1 MSVVLNE
8 SLISIPHF
16 FLVLLGVI
24 SADMIL
30 SPAYKACYEIDSHYQ
45 WNEVTD
51 LFSYFAEGFKFQSFF
66 SFHTPQY
73 AISMPKLLGS
83 SYPYSCEFSANA
95 ISFV

>member
-30 SPAYKACYEIDSHYQ
+30 SPAYKACYEIDTHYQ

-51 LFSYFAEGFKFQSFF
+51 LFSYFAEGFKF
-66 SFHTPQY
+66 
-73 AISMPKLLGS
+73 
-83 SYPYSCEFSANA
+83 
-95 ISFV
+95 

>member
-45 WNEVTD
+45 RDEVTD
-51 LFSYFAEGFKFQSFF
+51 LFSYFAKSSKFQSFF
-66 SFHTPQY
+66 NLHTLYY
-73 AISMPKLLGS
+73 AISMPKLLS
-83 SYPYSCEFSANA
+83 SCYPYSYEFSANV